1 MTNVLVVEDSPD
13 LAFGLQTNLEIEGY
27 QTTVATDGEAALA
40 KFDEI
45 QPDIVILDLMIPKLN
60 GYGVLQAL
68 RERGSN
74 VPVLILSAQK
84 EETAKIRGFRLG
96 ADDFVTKPF
105 SVLELMARIEA
116 LLRRSALRPGTPLEP
131 TPGAEGRERFG
142 DVEVDFTAQMVYR
155 KGQKVDLA
163 PKVFELLQ
171 ALMRRGGAVAR
182 RHDLLRE
189 VWGHR
194 RQVSTRTV
202 DLHILDLRR
211 KIEDDPT
218 QPRHILTVR
227 KAGYRFQR

>member
-1 MTNVLVVEDSPD
+1 MPRVLVVEDSPD

-27 QTTVATDGEAALA
+27 ETSLAGDGEAALDVYE
-40 KFDEI
+40 KLS
-45 QPDIVILDLMIPKLN
+45 PDIVILDLNIPRLN
-60 GYGVLQAL
+60 GYEVLQAL

-116 LLRRSALRPGTPLEP
+116 LLRRAAKPTERANASDTAPL
-131 TPGAEGRERFG
+131 RFG
-142 DVEVDFTAQMVYR
+142 NIS
-155 KGQKVDLA
+155 VDLA
-163 PKVFELLQ
+163 ARVVYRDGEKLDVPPKTFDLLH
-171 ALMRRGGAVAR
+171 ALVRRNGAVVR
-182 RHDLLRE
+182 REDLLRE

-194 RQVSTRTV
+194 NLISTRTV
-202 DLHILDLRR
+202 DLHVLELRR
-211 KIEDDPT
+211 KIEEDPT
-218 QPRHILTVR
+218 RPQHIITVR